1 MILILN
7 SAIAERVSQ
16 LLRRQPVIRS
26 SILLKHIADL
36 EGRVDVQSVRV
47 PVPARTGPRKKPD
60 DPHAATPR
68 PSPP

>member
-1 MILILN
+1 
-7 SAIAERVSQ
+7 
-16 LLRRQPVIRS
+16 
-26 SILLKHIADL
+26 
-36 EGRVDVQSVRV
+36 VQSVRV